1 MAHHHEHDHTCRCS
15 CHEHEHHHDHEH
27 SCECSC
33 HEHTHAHDAC
43 GCGHDHAHGDHTR
56 WLLLASALLWGASW
70 LPIPLSWW
78 TAAACALA
86 VLPLG
91 IAVVR
96 AAFGEWRDRRVG
108 ENTLLLLAVPSALAI
123 GEYRE
128 GALVLILFTLG
139 EMLEEIASDRSRREV
154 QALAAIRPE
163 EAVRLLPDGTTEN
176 IRADAIAVG
185 DILQIPPHSRIAADG
200 VVLSGASALDTAA
213 LTGESVPRPATA
225 GDEVLSGFVNLDGM
239 LTMRATAPAAQS
251 AAARIVDMVS
261 DAAAQKSRAQRFI
274 TRFANWYTPL
284 ILVAALLVT
293 LLPTLLGQDFVTWLY
308 RGLAF
313 LVAGCPCALVIS
325 VPLSIFV
332 GIGAAS
338 KQGILLKG
346 GRYVEALAAV
356 KGVALDKTGTLTTE
370 QFIVTDRTWHI
381 DETTAKGLLAALEAH
396 SAHPLASALRAEAA
410 DTPPLPLCD
419 LQEQAGFGV
428 VAKWDGKTVLCG
440 NRRMLNAHGITPI
453 TANATL
459 WLAVDGKEA
468 AAFTLENICRSEAA
482 DALAQ
487 LKALG
492 VTKVCMLTGDSAA
505 AAAPVA
511 AQLDIADVHA
521 DLLPA
526 DKQTALQAFRA
537 KAGTTLLV
545 GDGINDAPVL
555 ALADVG
561 VAMGQ
566 SAAAAWEAADA
577 VLMAD
582 RLTQLPQSIR
592 LCRRIM
598 RTVRVN
604 VAFAL
609 LMKAAVLVAALFG
622 FAPLW
627 LAVFADVGVTL
638 LTVLHALTL
647 LKAAGKS

>member
-1 MAHHHEHDHTCRCS
+1 MAH
-15 CHEHEHHHDHEH
+15 HEHEHACGCEHHAHEH
-27 SCECSC
+27 SCGCREHA
-33 HEHTHAHDAC
+33 HEHAHDTC
-43 GCGHDHAHGDHTR
+43 GCGHEHAHGDRTR
-56 WLLLASALLWGASW
+56 WLLLLSALLWGASW
-70 LPIPLSWW
+70 LPISLSWW
-78 TAAACALA
+78 TAAACASA

-96 AAFGEWRDRRVG
+96 AAFGEWRGRRVG

-139 EMLEEIASDRSRREV
+139 EMLEEIASNRSRREV

-163 EAVRLLPDGTTEN
+163 KAIRLLEDGTAEM
-176 IRADAIAVG
+176 ISADAIAVG
-185 DILQIPPHSRIAADG
+185 DVLQIPPHSLIAADG
-200 VVLSGASALDTAA
+200 VILSGTSALDTAA
-213 LTGESVPRPATA
+213 LTGESVPRPVTV
-225 GDEVLSGFVNLDGM
+225 GDEVLSGVLNLDGM
-239 LTMRATAPAAQS
+239 LTMRATTPAAKS
-251 AAARIVDMVS
+251 AAARIVEMVS
-261 DAAAQKSRAQRFI
+261 EAASQKSRAQRFI

-370 QFIVTDRTWHI
+370 QFAVTNRVWHM
-381 DETTAKGLLAALEAH
+381 EESTAKGLLAALEAH
-396 SAHPLASALRAEAA
+396 SAHPLAAALRTEAA
-410 DTPPLPLCD
+410 DTPPLPLSD

-440 NRRMLNAHGITPI
+440 NRRLLGAHGITP
-453 TANATL
+453 TTETATL
-459 WLAVDGKEA
+459 WLAVGGKEA
-468 AAFTLENICRSEAA
+468 AAFMLENICRPEAA

-492 VTKVCMLTGDSAA
+492 ITKVCMLTGDSAA

-511 AQLDIADVHA
+511 AQLGIEDVHA
-521 DLLPA
+521 DLLPG
-526 DKQTALQAFRA
+526 DKQSALQAFRA
-537 KAGTTLLV
+537 QVGTAVFV

-561 VAMGQ
+561 AAMGQ

-582 RLTQLPQSIR
+582 HLTQLPQSIR

-598 RTVRVN
+598 RTVRLN

-609 LMKAAVLVAALFG
+609 LMKAAVLIAALFG

-647 LKAAGKS
+647 LKATGKS